1 MTSDTDCKTA
11 LLFCKQRDMDVF
23 IIGEYGVYFRLGRKK
38 GLLFTAYYPQGVLTY
53 ICENIG
59 TGQNAVIKGDWKCI
73 VDRLLRRS

>member
-1 MTSDTDCKTA
+1 
-11 LLFCKQRDMDVF
+11 MDVF
-23 IIGEYGVYFRLGRKK
+23 IIGEYGVYFQVRRKK
-38 GLLFTAYYPQGVLTY
+38 GYCSQLTIPQGVLTY